1 MGDDAEVDKV
11 LADAKASLKEIM
23 DGFPDP
29 EEELV
34 EIWETWIER
43 IAGGTHVVFL
53 TPMQLM
59 NLKMCFDNTYSEL
72 TGKDVPQFAP

>member
-43 IAGGTHVVFL
+43 ITGTHVVFL

-59 NLKMCFDNTYSEL
+59 NFKMCFDNTYSEL

>member
-34 EIWETWIER
+34 EIWETWINR
-43 IAGGTHVVFL
+43 
-53 TPMQLM
+53 
-59 NLKMCFDNTYSEL
+59 
-72 TGKDVPQFAP
+72 

>member
-23 DGFPDP
+23 NGFPDP
-29 EEELV
+29 EEELI

-43 IAGGTHVVFL
+43 IADGTHVVFL

-59 NLKMCFDNTYSEL
+59 NLKMCFDSTYSEL
-72 TGKDVPQFAP
+72 TGKDVPQFVL

>member
-1 MGDDAEVDKV
+1 MGDDAKGDK
-11 LADAKASLKEIM
+11 AIANARASLKEIV
-23 DGFPDP
+23 DGLPDP

-43 IAGGTHVVFL
+43 IMGGTHVVFL
-53 TPMQLM
+53 TPTQLM
-59 NLKMCFDNTYSEL
+59 TLEMCFDNAYSEL

>member
-1 MGDDAEVDKV
+1 MGDDAEVDKIF
-11 LADAKASLKEIM
+11 ADAKASLKEIM
-23 DGFPDP
+23 NGFPDP

-43 IAGGTHVVFL
+43 IADGTHVVFL

-59 NLKMCFDNTYSEL
+59 NLKICFDNTYSEL
-72 TGKDVPQFAP
+72 TGKDVPL

>member
-1 MGDDAEVDKV
+1 MGDDAKRNKAI
-11 LADAKASLKEIM
+11 ADAKASLKEIM

-43 IAGGTHVVFL
+43 ITGGTLVVFL

-59 NLKMCFDNTYSEL
+59 TFKMCFDNTYSEL
-72 TGKDVPQFAP
+72 TGKDVPQFVP

>member
-1 MGDDAEVDKV
+1 MGDDAEGDKAI
-11 LADAKASLKEIM
+11 ADAKASLKEIM
-23 DGFPDP
+23 DGLLHP

-43 IAGGTHVVFL
+43 ITGGTHVVFL

-59 NLKMCFDNTYSEL
+59 TLKTCFDNAYSEL
-72 TGKDVPQFAP
+72 TGKDVSR